1 MRELRTLL
9 INNADFQQQLIHAA
23 AEDVMMFAA
32 ALQGALFLSSGE
44 RQSLMVKL
52 ARISPLLRDHLEN
65 GAGQR
70 ILKAGIGKVDTDAPA
85 GDEPNYTSLKSH
97 KRLMK
102 ELDDIINV
110 HIPENREALKVARAH
125 GDFRENSEF
134 DAAKERR
141 NFLGGAGRSSNANS
155 AAFSRSTCA
164 RSGLTTP
171 RSSALKSSSD
181 TKTAKSKS
189 TSSSGAWDGDPE
201 RKFLAYRTRLG
212 QAVLNRKTGEEI
224 EVPGGRKMRARRG
237 APALGSH
244 HRGAGRLN

>member
-110 HIPENREALKVARAH
+110 HIPENREALKVAPRPRRLPRKLRIRCGQRAAQLP
-125 GDFRENSEF
+125 R
-134 DAAKERR
+134 AAPD
-141 NFLGGAGRSSNANS
+141 GARTRTQPHS
-155 AAFSRSTCA
+155 AAQHA
-164 RSGLTTP
+164 H
-171 RSSALKSSSD
+171 
-181 TKTAKSKS
+181 
-189 TSSSGAWDGDPE
+189 DP
-201 RKFLAYRTRLG
+201 G
-212 QAVLNRKTGEEI
+212 
-224 EVPGGRKMRARRG
+224 
-237 APALGSH
+237 
-244 HRGAGRLN
+244 